1 MDKIVLGF
9 ITSFLVVLLSTPA
22 LIKLAKLKH
31 IVDEPLEDRKLHR
44 RSIPTIGGII
54 IFAGTLLAYTLWFPF
69 EDNSIIEYAQ
79 LVVAITEFKYLITC
93 LLILFFV
100 GIKDDIIGT
109 SPVKKLLGHVAV
121 AFILVLMGEIQI
133 TSLHGLFGVYEVPYW
148 AAISLS
154 VFVYIVIV
162 NAFNLIDGVDGLAAG
177 IGFISAVSF
186 GLWFFFVG
194 NVSLAMIAFV
204 LAGSLLGFLIF
215 NFAPAKIFMGD
226 SGSLTLGVIMSV
238 LAIRA
243 IETNPETIPEDLI
256 HISTPIFAMA
266 VLSYPLMDTLRV
278 FFLRAIRGISPF
290 QADRNHIHHKLIGI
304 GLNHSKTAIILYSF
318 NMLCILGTI
327 YLPIEEPTIMFG
339 VIGGGAFALTQ
350 LIFLFKSKS
359 EDI

>member
-1 MDKIVLGF
+1 MDKIILGF
-9 ITSFLVVLLSTPA
+9 LTSFFVVLLSTPA

-31 IVDEPLEDRKLHR
+31 IVDEQLEDRKLHP

-93 LLILFFV
+93 LLILFFI

-109 SPVKKLLGHVAV
+109 SPVKKLLGHIVV

-133 TSLHGLFGVYEVPYW
+133 TSLHGLFGVYEIPYW
-148 AAISLS
+148 AAISIS

-162 NAFNLIDGVDGLAAG
+162 NSFNLIDGVDGLAAG

-186 GLWFFFVG
+186 GLWFFFAD
-194 NVSLAMIAFV
+194 NISLSMIAFV

-243 IETNPETIPEDLI
+243 VETNPESIPDAFS
-256 HISTPIFAMA
+256 HVSTPVFAMA
-266 VLSYPLMDTLRV
+266 ILAYPLVDTLRV
-278 FFLRAIRGISPF
+278 FLHRAVRGVSPF
-290 QADRNHIHHKLIGI
+290 QADKNHIHHKLLRV
-304 GLNHSKTAIILYSF
+304 GLNHSQTVLVLYVF
-318 NMLCILGTI
+318 NMLCILTAI
-327 YLPIEEPTIMFG
+327 YLPIEEPTLKLF
-339 VIGGGAFALTQ
+339 VVGGGAFAVAQ
-350 LIFLFKSKS
+350 LAFLIRNKT
-359 EDI
+359 DVL